1 MMIEIRKANFVNK
14 GAELMLYAILDKMKR
29 QYPHAEF
36 CMPAKTSYKDRA
48 QLGLFQ
54 KADLYKLRFQLG
66 SLFRLLPKK
75 IRNMY
80 GIVLEKEVDVV
91 INTAGFAYSDQ
102 WGYKKTYRLKRLI
115 KRWKKN
121 NTKVILMPQ
130 AFGPFRSNKM
140 QQAIKTIVENADLI
154 YAREKISYDY
164 LVDIVGKQ
172 KNIKLSPDF
181 TNLIKGI
188 VPADFDKEN
197 NKFCIV
203 PNYRMI
209 DKTSKEESQAYI
221 PFMIKCIKYLKEK
234 NQKPFILIHE
244 GDNDLFLAQQISD
257 GAGGV
262 PIVKETNALKI
273 KGILGE
279 CEGTIGSRF
288 HGLVSALSQGVPS
301 LATGWSHKYQML
313 FNDYDFLDG
322 ILKTNLQDAEIY
334 SKIDLIIDTDTK
346 TKIKNNLLKHS
357 ENLKTLS
364 EQMWLEIFKIIDSEV

>member
-1 MMIEIRKANFVNK
+1 MIEIRKANFVNK
-14 GAELMLYAILDKMKR
+14 GAELMLYAILDKMKQ

-36 CMPAKTSYKDRA
+36 CMPAKSSYKDRA

-54 KADLYKLRFQLG
+54 KADLYKFRLQLG
-66 SLFRLLPKK
+66 SLFGLLPKK

-102 WGYKKTYRLKRLI
+102 WGSKKTFRLKRLI

-121 NTKVILMPQ
+121 NSKVILMPQ
-130 AFGPFRSNKM
+130 AFGPFRSSQM
-140 QQAIKTIVENADLI
+140 QQAIKTIVKNADLI

-164 LVDIVGKQ
+164 LVDVVGEQ

-181 TNLIKGI
+181 TNLVKGI
-188 VPADFDKEN
+188 VPEDFDKEN

-279 CEGTIGSRF
+279 CEGSIGSRF

-301 LATGWSHKYQML
+301 LATGWSHKYEML

-322 ILKTNLQDAEIY
+322 ILKTNLPDEEIY
-334 SKIDLIIDTDTK
+334 SKIDLIIDPDTK
-346 TKIKNNLLKHS
+346 TNVKNNLLKHS
-357 ENLKTLS
+357 EELKALS
-364 EQMWLEIFKIIDSEV
+364 EQMWLEIFKTIDA